1 MKNLSLRKHRAFAK
15 TTEDYVV
22 ETLVWSVMI
31 VFSITVIYPFWKI
44 FVDSISTPLE
54 VYRMG
59 LKIWPREIT
68 LDAYSTVFSNNT
80 IGVAYFNTIIR
91 TVAGTAITLMVSFC
105 AAFALSKRSLPGNK
119 VITLLM
125 IFTMFFS
132 GGIIATY
139 LWMKE
144 LGLHNN
150 RLALILPP
158 AASAFYII
166 ILRNFFRAIPPDLE
180 ESARM
185 DGASVYRIL
194 LSIVVPISMPVIATG
209 GLWSIVFH
217 WNSWFDALIYNARP
231 HLLVL
236 QLMLRRILVENQ
248 SSTLFELEIDTEA
261 TFVGETI
268 VAATLF
274 VSIGPIILIYPFI
287 QKYFVKGIM
296 TGSLKG

>member
-194 LSIVVPISMPVIATG
+194 LSIVVPISMPVIATV

>member
-1 MKNLSLRKHRAFAK
+1 
-15 TTEDYVV
+15 
-22 ETLVWSVMI
+22 
-31 VFSITVIYPFWKI
+31 
-44 FVDSISTPLE
+44 
-54 VYRMG
+54 
-59 LKIWPREIT
+59 
-68 LDAYSTVFSNNT
+68 
-80 IGVAYFNTIIR
+80 
-91 TVAGTAITLMVSFC
+91 
-105 AAFALSKRSLPGNK
+105 
-119 VITLLM
+119 M

-194 LSIVVPISMPVIATG
+194 LSIVVPISMPVIATV

-231 HLLVL
+231 HL
-236 QLMLRRILVENQ
+236 I
-248 SSTLFELEIDTEA
+248 A
-261 TFVGETI
+261 
-268 VAATLF
+268 
-274 VSIGPIILIYPFI
+274 
-287 QKYFVKGIM
+287 
-296 TGSLKG
+296 

>member
-59 LKIWPREIT
+59 LKILPREIT

-125 IFTMFFS
+125 IFTMFF
-132 GGIIATY
+132 
-139 LWMKE
+139 
-144 LGLHNN
+144 
-150 RLALILPP
+150 R
-158 AASAFYII
+158 
-166 ILRNFFRAIPPDLE
+166 
-180 ESARM
+180 
-185 DGASVYRIL
+185 
-194 LSIVVPISMPVIATG
+194 
-209 GLWSIVFH
+209 
-217 WNSWFDALIYNARP
+217 
-231 HLLVL
+231 
-236 QLMLRRILVENQ
+236 
-248 SSTLFELEIDTEA
+248 
-261 TFVGETI
+261 
-268 VAATLF
+268 VA
-274 VSIGPIILIYPFI
+274 
-287 QKYFVKGIM
+287 
-296 TGSLKG
+296 